1 MLTFHDSSN
10 FIKSCLILCNCQSWI
25 EIGITSLF
33 SFHTIG
39 CWFGEFKTFGSVTC
53 FEITFW
59 TSTFWS
65 TCTLLK
71 ISIDNE
77 SGFDSYQMQSF
88 WCSWP
93 NRQQLFFQDGFFDQS
108 DTRSLPFSF
117 FPLPRQNMDITHGFV
132 LRYCLHDQLKLHI
145 ERCSEMLVDS
155 INPYW
160 QISGVWVGPIPGK
173 LIQQSILEFWGI
185 TRANFWKTHPNMD
198 EFSRNRSSSCADIL
212 H

>member
-10 FIKSCLILCNCQSWI
+10 FIKSCLILCNGQSWI
-25 EIGITSLF
+25 EIGITCFF
-33 SFHTIG
+33 SFHTIS
-39 CWFGEFKTFGSVTC
+39 CWFREFKTFGSVTC

-71 ISIDNE
+71 IIIDNE
-77 SGFDSYQMQSF
+77 SGFDSHQMQSF

-93 NRQQLFFQDGFFDQS
+93 NRQQLFFRDGSFGRS

-132 LRYCLHDQLKLHI
+132 LRYCLRDQLKLHI
-145 ERCSEMLVDS
+145 ERFSGMLVDS
-155 INPYW
+155 INSPGT
-160 QISGVWVGPIPGK
+160 IVPSG
-173 LIQQSILEFWGI
+173 
-185 TRANFWKTHPNMD
+185 
-198 EFSRNRSSSCADIL
+198 DIRCL
-212 H
+212 NGC